1 MSFESAFSGDT
12 YKTCTSSER
21 PLDSPSSTKS
31 LIAERKAASVLPEP
45 VGAAIRALRCWEVTA
60 QARFC
65 ASVGAGK
72 RLLNHPATAGW
83 KPERA
88 SGDIVELWHAGVA
101 HRMSPRHSDQPDLD
115 PARPN
120 RRHRIGCRRAIRDQE
135 MHLLDRRDH

>member
-12 YKTCTSSER
+12 YKTCTSSDR
-21 PLDSPSSTKS
+21 PLLSPSTTKS

-60 QARFC
+60 QARVC

-83 KPERA
+83 KRERTSECIDSFSHGA
-88 SGDIVELWHAGVA
+88 W
-101 HRMSPRHSDQPDLD
+101 
-115 PARPN
+115 
-120 RRHRIGCRRAIRDQE
+120 RRA
-135 MHLLDRRDH
+135 